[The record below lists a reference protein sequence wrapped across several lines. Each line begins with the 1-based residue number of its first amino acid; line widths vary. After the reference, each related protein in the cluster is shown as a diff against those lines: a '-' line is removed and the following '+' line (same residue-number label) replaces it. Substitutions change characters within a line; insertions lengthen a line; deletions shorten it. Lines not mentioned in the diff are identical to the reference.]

1 MEMVEEDRLNVEE
14 DMEEAEEDSME
25 EDTAGTPT
33 QEGEIMDSKGSEE
46 SVSTA
51 VLVDT
56 RKPTVERRKLKKK
69 EPIQPSTTIFPFSR
83 VGYCRYD
90 H

>member
-1 MEMVEEDRLNVEE
+1 MEMEAEDHTNVEE

-25 EDTAGTPT
+25 EDTVDTPT
-33 QEGEIMDSKGSEE
+33 QEEEIMDSKGSEE
-46 SVSTA
+46 SASTV

-69 EPIQPSTTIFPFSR
+69 EPTQPLKEK
-83 VGYCRYD
+83 
-90 H
+90 

>member
-1 MEMVEEDRLNVEE
+1 MEMVEEDRINVEE

-46 SVSTA
+46 SVSTV

-56 RKPTVERRKLKKK
+56 RKPTVERRKLRKK
-69 EPIQPSTTIFPFSR
+69 EPTQPSKEK
-83 VGYCRYD
+83 
-90 H
+90 